1 MLSAMPKND
10 EVFERL
16 QRIES
21 HLAHL
26 ERQYEVLNE
35 VVIEQARTIKKL
47 QMRCQRL
54 TDSVQTTELERI
66 RSTNPRPPH
75 YQ

>member
-1 MLSAMPKND
+1 MPKND

-21 HLAHL
+21 HMAHL
-26 ERQYEVLNE
+26 ERHCDELNE

-66 RSTNPRPPH
+66 RSTNPKPPH